1 MKCGSLD
8 ELLEKDNAHFFAN
21 LFAKLRYF
29 SAGMS
34 SKHVHLNLISL
45 KQHAPE
51 RMQRVILQLLELV
64 T

>member
-51 RMQRVILQLLELV
+51 RM
-64 T
+64 